1 MENEPQNQTPAPQ
14 QTPQNSAPALPTAPA
29 PNPNAQTEQNKEMIH
44 IGKAEKQTV
53 APDSALE
60 LSEDS
65 GTDFMTKINAWVID
79 HSGVKTKERVTLFRL
94 LATMINAGL
103 SLVKAL
109 YILSEQAE
117 NPKIKRVCD
126 HLRHT
131 VENGQSLSEGMYK
144 YPDVFEDAQIGMLR
158 SGEVTGKLNEV
169 LLQVAD
175 QMEASAKIKGKIK
188 GAMMYPIAIIF
199 VLVAVVGAVTV
210 LVIPNLKDMFEAGGA
225 ELPKSTQALIV
236 ISDFL
241 TGSALFL
248 PNWITC
254 IFATIGFFVLLGKWK
269 RTKNGKY
276 YWDTFVFSV
285 PIFGNLARKV
295 ILARFCRSISTLLK
309 SGISITKALDI
320 TGDVVGSEVYRRRIS
335 LITEDVSQGITIAE
349 NIKGQ
354 KKMWP
359 IMLVSMIGVGEQ
371 TAQLDGVSAKLAE
384 FYEEEV
390 DNIVKNLSSLMEP
403 IIILVIGVVVGF
415 LVAAIM
421 GPIMKMSEVATA

>member
-1 MENEPQNQTPAPQ
+1 MENEPQNQTAAPQ
-14 QTPQNSAPALPTAPA
+14 NVPQSSAQPEQQS
-29 PNPNAQTEQNKEMIH
+29 PNISSEPEQNKEMIH
-44 IGKAEKQTV
+44 IGKAQKQTV
-53 APDSALE
+53 APGSALE
-60 LSEDS
+60 LNEDA
-65 GTDFMTKINAWVID
+65 DANLMDKINMWIID

-131 VENGQSLSEGMYK
+131 VENGRSLSEGMHK

-188 GAMMYPIAIIF
+188 GAMMYPIAIVF

-210 LVIPNLKDMFEAGGA
+210 MVIPKLKSMFEAGGA
-225 ELPKSTQALIV
+225 ELPKSTQMLIV
-236 ISDFL
+236 LSDFL
-241 TGSALFL
+241 TASWFFL
-248 PNWITC
+248 PNWLMC
-254 IFATIGFFVLLGKWK
+254 ILGAFGFFTALGKWK
-269 RTKNGKY
+269 RTKSGKY
-276 YWDTFVFSV
+276 YWDIFLFSV

-295 ILARFCRSISTLLK
+295 VLARFCRSVSTLLR

-320 TGDVVGSEVYRRRIS
+320 TGDVVGSEVYRRRIT

-371 TAQLDGVSAKLAE
+371 TAQLDGVSGKLAE
-384 FYEEEV
+384 FYEDEV

-403 IIILVIGVVVGF
+403 IIILLIGVVVGF